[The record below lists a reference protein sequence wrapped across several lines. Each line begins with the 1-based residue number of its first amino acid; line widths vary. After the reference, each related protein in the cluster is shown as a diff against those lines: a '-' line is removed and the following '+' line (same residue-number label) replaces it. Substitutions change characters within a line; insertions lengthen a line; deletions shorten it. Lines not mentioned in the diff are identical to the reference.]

1 MDGLELLENSFV
13 QLQNLQK
20 KVFLKL
26 KFFSNELEILN
37 PILNSNESN
46 VPILPDLFASMFITL
61 RVLLHGLHDQLP
73 IIPEIWVY
81 PLQGHPV
88 LPDRLQVDLETGLV
102 LLRDVVQGQA
112 VLLNSHQADE
122 LVLLTFPRCV
132 LDLQSV
138 LRHCEQ
144 NHFEGLFQRVRGVLE
159 RGSFLLYGGEHHTF

>member
-73 IIPEIWVY
+73 IIPEI
-81 PLQGHPV
+81 
-88 LPDRLQVDLETGLV
+88 
-102 LLRDVVQGQA
+102 
-112 VLLNSHQADE
+112 
-122 LVLLTFPRCV
+122 
-132 LDLQSV
+132 
-138 LRHCEQ
+138 
-144 NHFEGLFQRVRGVLE
+144 
-159 RGSFLLYGGEHHTF
+159 